1 MKTFLKVIGYL
12 LGVVVIIILG
22 GLAYLQTA
30 FPNVPEPED
39 LKVEYSQ
46 ARIERGAYLAN
57 HVTVC
62 MDCHSTR
69 DFSLF
74 SGPPVPGTLGKGGDK
89 FDHSMGFP
97 GVFYAKNITPT
108 GISDYTDGELYRVI
122 TTGVTNDGR
131 AMFPL
136 MPYLY
141 YGKMDPEDIYSIIA
155 YIRSLDPIDS
165 DIPDSEAD
173 FPVNL
178 IMKTIPQ
185 EAHPEKIPDPSDQ
198 VAYGAYMVNA
208 AGCVECHTPVTPQ
221 GQIIPEQAF
230 SGGREFANPDGS
242 VVRSSN
248 ISPDL
253 TGIGQWS
260 ESQFVRQFKQY
271 QDSGYVIPKVKPGEF
286 NSIMPWTMY
295 SGMKESDLQAIYAY
309 LKTVKPYSNQV
320 VKFTPAGASE

>member
-39 LKVEYSQ
+39 FKVEYSQ

-97 GVFYAKNITPT
+97 GVFYAKNITPV

-155 YIRSLDPIDS
+155 YIRSLDPITS

-185 EAHPEKIPDPSDQ
+185 EAQPESIPDPSDQ

-230 SGGREFANPDGS
+230 SGGREFTNPDGS

-248 ISPDL
+248 ISPDQ

-271 QDSGYVIPKVKPGEF
+271 QDSGYVIPKIKPGEF

-295 SGMKESDLQAIYAY
+295 SGMEESDLKAIYAY
-309 LKTVKPYSNQV
+309 LKTVKPHSNQV